1 MMVTGRRKFYDRGLI
16 VESENQQEEQS
27 YEYLLAKLNEGI
39 KSLESGD
46 LTLDQSIELYKQC
59 MEMIAQCNDF
69 LDKAEIVISD
79 ISNQS

>member
-1 MMVTGRRKFYDRGLI
+1 
-16 VESENQQEEQS
+16 
-27 YEYLLAKLNEGI
+27 LNEGI

-79 ISNQS
+79 ISNPS

>member
-1 MMVTGRRKFYDRGLI
+1 MMVIGRRKFYDRGLI
-16 VESENQQEEQS
+16 VESGNQQEEQS

-39 KSLESGD
+39 KSLESGE

-79 ISNQS
+79 ISNPS